1 MNVNADRINSS
12 SATVK
17 GRARREQCDECRQQT
32 DRGALLTM
40 PKRPKMAAM
49 RRREARNS
57 DDIMVGDIMV
67 GYFRDG
73 TMR

>member
-1 MNVNADRINSS
+1 MNVNADRINRS

-17 GRARREQCDECRQQT
+17 SRARREQCDECRQQT
-32 DRGALLTM
+32 DRGALTM

-49 RRREARNS
+49 RRREARNE
-57 DDIMVGDIMV
+57 DDIMV

-73 TMR
+73 KRCDEL